1 MVIKT
6 KHRLYQLPVRM
17 CGAIE
22 LSNITNT
29 KWKSHLKSSL
39 AISTKVNICLPCH
52 PEIPLLHKYSCKIKI
67 YVHRKTLTWMF
78 IVLLFIVAKN
88 WQQSKCLC
96 FRCFWVTL
104 DRVVILPNFPR
115 NRRTTPHS
123 GDTMVHPRQRG
134 TRVPIS
140 THPARPFSSCFSF
153 VWFLKVTILRGVR
166 WHLTG
171 FFPFSHD

>member
-1 MVIKT
+1 MAGIL
-6 KHRLYQLPVRM
+6 HLGADSRFIRADARARLDRIPLP
-17 CGAIE
+17 GWT
-22 LSNITNT
+22 L
-29 KWKSHLKSSL
+29 
-39 AISTKVNICLPCH
+39 CLPSSVDGSLGRCYLFALGSNCK
-52 PEIPLLHKYSCKIKI
+52 PELPNVSA
-67 YVHRKTLTWMF
+67 F
-78 IVLLFIVAKN
+78 VA
-88 WQQSKCLC
+88 
-96 FRCFWVTL
+96 FGYTL

-115 NRRTTPHS
+115 NRRTIPHS

-166 WHLTG
+166 WHLTV